1 MIAEPGWLPPEI
13 DTSKANIARV
23 YDYWLGG
30 TSNFLADQDAARALL
45 ALEPNARRV
54 ARANR
59 AFLGRAV
66 RHLAGPAGIRQFLDI
81 GSGIPT
87 AGNVH
92 EVAHQTAPGSRVVYA
107 DVDETVVAHSKLL
120 LKDQPDATVI
130 HADLRQPE
138 KIRTDTTVRAMID
151 FRQPV
156 ALLLVA
162 VLHFIA
168 DEEDPWQI
176 VATLREALSPGSYL
190 VVCHAC
196 RDSRPELAT
205 PTEQAYEGRVQ
216 AHVAIRPH
224 EQIGRFF
231 DGFEI
236 LDPGLVYLPLW
247 RPDSAADIPQDP
259 SKFWG
264 LAGVGRLDARG

>member
-1 MIAEPGWLPPEI
+1 MTVGPGWLPPEI
-13 DTSKANIARV
+13 DTGKANIARV

-45 ALEPNARRV
+45 ALEPNARGA

-66 RHLAGPAGIRQFLDI
+66 RYLAGQAGIRQFLDV

-92 EVAHQTAPGSRVVYA
+92 EVAQEAAPGSHVVYV
-107 DVDETVVAHSKLL
+107 DVDETVVAHSRLL
-120 LKDQPDATVI
+120 LKGRSDTAVI

-138 KIRTDTTVRAMID
+138 KIVADPTVRALID
-151 FRQPV
+151 FGQPV

-162 VLHFIA
+162 VLHFVA
-168 DEEDPWQI
+168 DEDDPWRI
-176 VATLREALSPGSYL
+176 VATLRDALPPGSYL
-190 VVCHAC
+190 VLCHAC
-196 RDSRPELAT
+196 RDARPELAA
-205 PTEQAYEGRVQ
+205 PAEKAYAGRVEGR
-216 AHVAIRPH
+216 AAIRPH
-224 EQIGRFF
+224 DDILRFF

-247 RPDSAADIPQDP
+247 RPDSPAEIPDDP
-259 SKFWG
+259 RKFWG
-264 LAGVGRLDARG
+264 LAGVGRLPGES

>member
-1 MIAEPGWLPPEI
+1 MTTGPDWVPPGI
-13 DTSKANIARV
+13 DTGKANIARV

-45 ALEPNARRV
+45 ALEPNARGF

-66 RHLAGPAGIRQFLDI
+66 RYLAGHEGIRQFLDI

-92 EVAHQTAPGSRVVYA
+92 EVAQETAPGCHVVYA
-107 DVDETVVAHSKLL
+107 DVDEVVIAHSKLL
-120 LKDQPDATVI
+120 LKDQPDTVAI
-130 HADLRQPE
+130 QADLRQPE
-138 KIRTDTTVRAMID
+138 KILADPAVRAMID
-151 FRQPV
+151 FGRPV

-162 VLHFIA
+162 VLHFIP
-168 DEEDPWQI
+168 DEDDPWRL
-176 VATLREALSPGSYL
+176 VATLRQALAPGSYL

-196 RDSRPELAT
+196 RDARPELAA
-205 PTEQAYEGRVQ
+205 PAEKAYEGRVK
-216 AHVAIRPH
+216 ARAAIRTRA
-224 EQIGRFF
+224 EILRFF
-231 DGFEI
+231 GGFEI

-247 RPDSAADIPQDP
+247 RPDSPADIPEDP
-259 SKFWG
+259 RNFWG
-264 LAGVGRLDARG
+264 LAGVGRLTGKS

>member
-1 MIAEPGWLPPEI
+1 MTVEPGWLPPEI
-13 DTSKANIARV
+13 DTGKANIARV

-45 ALEPNARRV
+45 ALEPNARGV

-66 RHLAGPAGIRQFLDI
+66 RYLAGPAGIRQFLDI

-92 EVAHQTAPGSRVVYA
+92 EVAQQTAPGSHVVYA
-107 DVDETVVAHSKLL
+107 DVDQAVVAHSKLL
-120 LKDQPDATVI
+120 LKDQPGATVI

-138 KIRTDTTVRAMID
+138 KILSDPTVQAMID

-162 VLHFIA
+162 VLHFVA
-168 DEEDPWQI
+168 DDEDPWQI
-176 VATLREALSPGSYL
+176 VSTLREALPPGSHL

-196 RDSRPELAT
+196 RDSRPELAA
-205 PTEQAYEGRVQ
+205 PTERAYEGRVR

-224 EQIGRFF
+224 EQIQRFF

-247 RPDSAADIPQDP
+247 RPDSLTDIPQDP

-264 LAGVGRLDARG
+264 LAGVGRRSAKS

>member
-1 MIAEPGWLPPEI
+1 MTVEPGWLPPEI
-13 DTSKANIARV
+13 DTGKANIARV

-45 ALEPNARRV
+45 ALEPNARGV

-66 RHLAGPAGIRQFLDI
+66 RYLAGPAGIRQFLDI

-92 EVAHQTAPGSRVVYA
+92 EVAQQTAPGSRVVYA

-120 LKDQPDATVI
+120 LKDQPDAAVI
-130 HADLRQPE
+130 GADLRQPE
-138 KIRTDTTVRAMID
+138 QILADPTVRAMID

-156 ALLLVA
+156 ALLLVT
-162 VLHFIA
+162 VLHFVA
-168 DEEDPWQI
+168 DEEDPWQL
-176 VATLREALSPGSYL
+176 VSTLRGALPPGSYL

-196 RDSRPELAT
+196 RDSRRSSASSTDSKSSIPAWSTYPCGDPIRPPIFLRTRANSGAW
-205 PTEQAYEGRVQ
+205 PVPAAGHPK
-216 AHVAIRPH
+216 ADPAIRPLCLTK
-224 EQIGRFF
+224 FN
-231 DGFEI
+231 
-236 LDPGLVYLPLW
+236 P
-247 RPDSAADIPQDP
+247 P
-259 SKFWG
+259 SKRERF
-264 LAGVGRLDARG
+264 AS